1 MDIAVHLV
9 IWPLIAFML
18 VSVAVL
24 FSRDPAEDIACIL
37 ADCLELVYGPDWAR
51 DRAGAKGSPGDARS
65 AERRS
70 AL

>member
-1 MDIAVHLV
+1 
-9 IWPLIAFML
+9 ML

-51 DRAGAKGSPGDARS
+51 DRAAAKGSPGDARP